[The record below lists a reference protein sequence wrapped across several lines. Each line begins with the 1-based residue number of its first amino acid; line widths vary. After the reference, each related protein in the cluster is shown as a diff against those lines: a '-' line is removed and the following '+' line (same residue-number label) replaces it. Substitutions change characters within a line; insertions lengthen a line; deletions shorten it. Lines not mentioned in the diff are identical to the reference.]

1 MNKLFSAY
9 LKGAYSTPFSQGV
22 KEGYALQLATQ
33 LAAAILFPAAPRR
46 LRVLGAYAAATAA
59 ATAVLVVR
67 GAREERPLEVLVA
80 ESNRRVAKG
89 IVSALHTAQGWAE
102 ALEDHAEALGVVLG
116 DARRGIAAAGGVSPL
131 PDAYTPVAPPVN
143 TRRAASSEN

>member
-80 ESNRRVAKG
+80 ESNKRIGRD
-89 IVSALHTAQGWAE
+89 IVHALHSVQ
-102 ALEDHAEALGVVLG
+102 GVVERAEDGAKSLALSLSE
-116 DARRGIAAAGGVSPL
+116 ARRAVARAAGVGEYPL
-131 PDAYTPVAPPVN
+131 TPVPAPVN
-143 TRRAASSEN
+143 TRRPIEEN